1 MLIDLAWRTLQCMGC
16 YCNIKVGDIV
26 NAGSSQA
33 AAIERDSKPGIA
45 ENEVANSH
53 ASSRPPVGPSSAA
66 HDIYQGS
73 VSHPTSKSLD
83 HESPSSY
90 DTRSATSQSQERHDA
105 ASEKANQND
114 SKKAGGK
121 RKRADLSSTSEAHI
135 ENSHQIDTSNLN
147 ARKGKLGNKVE
158 ATGNLSVKGNEHSQF
173 NMVQSSG
180 QLERILSLPN
190 SSRSTNITNSMP
202 RVANFKYP
210 DEIEVSS
217 AHSAL
222 GLQQG
227 GPRLSTQ
234 DILSSR
240 GLWNQNR
247 TGSSLEI
254 SPVPRISSEA
264 GSGSSTAEMSMHQ
277 STAPPGNSE

>member
-1 MLIDLAWRTLQCMGC
+1 MLIDLARRTLQCMGY
-16 YCNIKVGDIV
+16 YCNIKVGDVV
-26 NAGSSQA
+26 NTGSSQA
-33 AAIERDSKPGIA
+33 AAIERDSKQGIA
-45 ENEVANSH
+45 KNEVANSH

-135 ENSHQIDTSNLN
+135 ENSQQIDTSNLN

-158 ATGNLSVKGNEHSQF
+158 AAGNLSVKVHAHSQF

-180 QLERILSLPN
+180 LLEHI
-190 SSRSTNITNSMP
+190 
-202 RVANFKYP
+202 
-210 DEIEVSS
+210 
-217 AHSAL
+217 
-222 GLQQG
+222 
-227 GPRLSTQ
+227 
-234 DILSSR
+234 
-240 GLWNQNR
+240 
-247 TGSSLEI
+247 
-254 SPVPRISSEA
+254 
-264 GSGSSTAEMSMHQ
+264 
-277 STAPPGNSE
+277 